1 MELRYWLVSGNVKN
15 NRINWL
21 NEKRSLIPWGLRVP
35 GLVDLEAIRRTFF
48 LTMHLTNR
56 MWFSVVCTVIHNEYE
71 SSQRSKCCGL
81 TRWVSPQLMYTHEV
95 SESTIDVHSRG
106 EWVHKRKWKFFF
118 QSASW
123 KIEHGKLA
131 NQIARL
137 VAIVANIKFETYL
150 AWSGLV
156 FWVRQFLPQ

>member
-1 MELRYWLVSGNVKN
+1 M
-15 NRINWL
+15 
-21 NEKRSLIPWGLRVP
+21 
-35 GLVDLEAIRRTFF
+35 
-48 LTMHLTNR
+48 
-56 MWFSVVCTVIHNEYE
+56 CTH
-71 SSQRSKCCGL
+71 K
-81 TRWVSPQLMYTHEV
+81 V
-95 SESTIDVHSRG
+95 SESTK
-106 EWVHKRKWKFFF
+106 ENENFFF

-137 VAIVANIKFETYL
+137 VAIVAKIKFETYL